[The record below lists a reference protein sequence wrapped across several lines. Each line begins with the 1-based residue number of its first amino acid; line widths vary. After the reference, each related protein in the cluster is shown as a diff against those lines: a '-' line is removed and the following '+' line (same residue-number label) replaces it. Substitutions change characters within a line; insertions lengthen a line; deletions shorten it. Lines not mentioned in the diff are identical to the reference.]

1 MALRRYAED
10 ENYDSEYRRCV
21 VVGTVRTETTIGIV
35 LSEDNFTYYIEG
47 SIVAQDAIGM
57 STTTTVTPT
66 VESLGVSDIVYFQM
80 CKTSNM
86 ETARGCAV
94 QREGG
99 LFPSDLFLD
108 TNDYIDVSL
117 VALFDF
123 NFTTEIIENGC
134 PANYCPAQTDSGT
147 CEAQNPI
154 DDTFPCVWNGGECGS
169 DGFEQCYDHGVIGFY
184 GECYARSG
192 TGLFENFYDA
202 YNIVNLTSE
211 EECNE
216 IITADAPGE
225 GACHSP

>member
-1 MALRRYAED
+1 MQDIKYGNGARVRRAT
-10 ENYDSEYRRCV
+10 RR
-21 VVGTVRTETTIGIV
+21 
-35 LSEDNFTYYIEG
+35 
-47 SIVAQDAIGM
+47 
-57 STTTTVTPT
+57 
-66 VESLGVSDIVYFQM
+66 
-80 CKTSNM
+80 
-86 ETARGCAV
+86 
-94 QREGG
+94 G

-225 GACHSP
+225 GCMSFSLNPESNGGAIVGAFNVSTADLKTSLKESAELTETVRLRAGLEYK